1 MDAQHEQHGGDPV
14 ADDIES
20 RNPDSG
26 DIVAG
31 EQVLDEG
38 HVAPDQD
45 LGEDAGS
52 GSAKGDPDR
61 PRVNEQG
68 SLPDQDA
75 GPSRVDSNRPEQ
87 PAEGSTDVGGV

>member
-1 MDAQHEQHGGDPV
+1 MDAQNDRRNGDDPV
-14 ADDIES
+14 AHDIES

-45 LGEDAGS
+45 EPA
-52 GSAKGDPDR
+52 
-61 PRVNEQG
+61 
-68 SLPDQDA
+68 PDQDA
-75 GPSRVDSNRPEQ
+75 GPSRVEQNRPEQ
-87 PAEGSTDVGGV
+87 PAEGAEDVR

>member
-1 MDAQHEQHGGDPV
+1 MDAQHEQHAGGDPV

-45 LGEDAGS
+45 LDENLDD
-52 GSAKGDPDR
+52 GDPDR
-61 PRVNEQG
+61 ASVNDES

-75 GPSRVDSNRPEQ
+75 GPSRVESNRPDE
-87 PAEGSTDVGGV
+87 PAEGSVDAGGV

>member
-1 MDAQHEQHGGDPV
+1 MSHHHDRHGASDPV

-38 HVAPDQD
+38 KVAPDQD
-45 LGEDAGS
+45 AGS
-52 GSAKGDPDR
+52 SRPHNTRPD
-61 PRVNEQG
+61 E
-68 SLPDQDA
+68 
-75 GPSRVDSNRPEQ
+75 
-87 PAEGSTDVGGV
+87 PAEGADDDRDTSS

>member
-1 MDAQHEQHGGDPV
+1 MDAQQEQHGGGDPV

-45 LGEDAGS
+45 LGEEDAD
-52 GSAKGDPDR
+52 GDAD
-61 PRVNEQG
+61 
-68 SLPDQDA
+68 DA
-75 GPSRVDSNRPEQ
+75 AGAGDE
-87 PAEGSTDVGGV
+87 

>member
-1 MDAQHEQHGGDPV
+1 MDAQTDRHGGDDPV
-14 ADDIES
+14 AHDIES

-45 LGEDAGS
+45 LDDDESADADATT
-52 GSAKGDPDR
+52 SAGD
-61 PRVNEQG
+61 E
-68 SLPDQDA
+68 
-75 GPSRVDSNRPEQ
+75 
-87 PAEGSTDVGGV
+87 